1 MNFFDNNDNEDDFDN
16 SLVNPVN
23 RIRDFLDY
31 ETVDDLEAEQVD
43 HIRACVFVESYL
55 SDHAVVIAVGKDG
68 KFFAYL
74 DQNAMLT
81 ESPATESLSGLASGW
96 SEREIT
102 EWVTHVEAYQANNGG
117 I

>member
-1 MNFFDNNDNEDDFDN
+1 MNFFDNDNNEDDFDDN

-31 ETVDDLEAEQVD
+31 ETLDDLKSEQVD

-55 SDHAVVIAVGKDG
+55 SDPAVVIAVGRDG

-74 DQNAMLT
+74 DQNEMLT
-81 ESPATESLSGLASGW
+81 DSARGW

>member
-1 MNFFDNNDNEDDFDN
+1 MDFLNDNDDDNDDFDN
-16 SLVNPVN
+16 SLHNPVN
-23 RIRDFLDY
+23 RIKNFLDY
-31 ETVDDLEAEQVD
+31 KNIEELEAGQID

-55 SDHAVVIAVGKDG
+55 EDPAVHIAVDDKG

-74 DQNAMLT
+74 DQDDDRMTDSAR
-81 ESPATESLSGLASGW
+81 GW
-96 SEREIT
+96 SEREVA

>member
-1 MNFFDNNDNEDDFDN
+1 MKMNFFDNNDNNEDDNDDNFDS

-23 RIRDFLDY
+23 RIKDFLDY
-31 ETVDDLEAEQVD
+31 KSIEDLEAGQID

-55 SDHAVVIAVGKDG
+55 EDPAVVIAVGEGG

-74 DQNAMLT
+74 DQEDSVVNR
-81 ESPATESLSGLASGW
+81 GW
-96 SEREIT
+96 SEREVT
-102 EWVTHVEAYQANNGG
+102 EWVTHVEAYQADNGG